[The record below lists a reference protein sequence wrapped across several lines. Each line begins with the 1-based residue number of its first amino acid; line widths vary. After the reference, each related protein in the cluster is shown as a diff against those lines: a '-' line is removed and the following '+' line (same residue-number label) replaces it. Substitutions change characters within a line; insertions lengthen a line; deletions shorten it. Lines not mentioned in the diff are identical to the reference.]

1 MKKSDIK
8 VLNRLRDQAQR
19 VDPARVAEYRA
30 MWSDLWR
37 NWRPELGV
45 DDDVINTD
53 VRAMV
58 LAFCRDGVP
67 VETAKMITLEWLG
80 GLRK

>member
-1 MKKSDIK
+1 MTDNP
-8 VLNRLRDQAQR
+8 LNALMDQAQR

-45 DDDVINTD
+45 DDDVMNAD

>member
-1 MKKSDIK
+1 MTDNP
-8 VLNRLRDQAQR
+8 LNALMDQAR
-19 VDPARVAEYRA
+19 RADPARVAEYRA

-45 DDDVINTD
+45 DDDVMNTD

-67 VETAKMITLEWLG
+67 VETAKMVTLEWLG

>member
-1 MKKSDIK
+1 MTDP
-8 VLNRLRDQAQR
+8 LNQLRDDAAR
-19 VDPARVAEYRA
+19 ADPARVAEYRE
-30 MWSDLWR
+30 LWDEVWDR
-37 NWRPELGV
+37 GRTLGV
-45 DDDVINTD
+45 PFLTMSTD

-80 GLRK
+80 GLKT

>member
-1 MKKSDIK
+1 VNADSPLAALFDA
-8 VLNRLRDQAQR
+8 AQR
-19 VDPARVAEYRA
+19 QDPARVAEYRE
-30 MWSDLWR
+30 LWR
-37 NWRPELGV
+37 FLWNDWRPALGV
-45 DDDVINTD
+45 DVEVMNTD

-67 VETAKMITLEWLG
+67 VETATTITLTYME